1 MRRLSPCLILAG
13 LLAATVAPAAAT
25 ETSPIAP
32 YTGTWRINYDLSYL
46 RALADEHLPQ
56 RDPAALHNYI
66 DTMSRIIELS
76 IGDSLITYSRGRH
89 TKRFPF
95 VITGTADGKLSLTA
109 DPAGTPAD
117 WVLEMTPE
125 GHLYLRSTA
134 TQFTDFYVYE
144 RGRILRDENGLP
156 AFLSQPP
163 RLPGEWTPPAAN
175 PPSAAPGA
183 PPGAAAGDS
192 AGAVAPAPRD

>member
-1 MRRLSPCLILAG
+1 MRRLAPCL
-13 LLAATVAPAAAT
+13 LLAALLAPSALPAA
-25 ETSPIAP
+25 ETAASSIAP
-32 YTGTWRINYDLSYL
+32 YVGTWRINYDLSYL

-56 RDPAALHNYI
+56 RDPATLQSYI

-89 TKRFPF
+89 TKSFPF
-95 VITGTADGKLSLTA
+95 VITGETDGKLKLTA

-117 WVLEMTPE
+117 WVLELTPE
-125 GHLYLRSTA
+125 GNLYLRSTA

-163 RLPGEWTPPAAN
+163 RKPGEWTPPPAGA
-175 PPSAAPGA
+175 PSAAPA
-183 PPGAAAGDS
+183 DS
-192 AGAVAPAPRD
+192 AQPTPQR